1 MLIVGRV
8 LEGIAGGGLVQLVN
22 ITISDLFSVRDR
34 SLYFGLLE
42 VIWLVAGGLG
52 PTLGGA
58 FTQLLSWRWCFWINL
73 PISGAAFVL
82 IFLFLD
88 VHHPKT
94 NLWNGLRT
102 IDWFG
107 SITIIASTALLFLGL
122 DLGGVYFSCVSTT
135 F

>member
-1 MLIVGRV
+1 MARTSKSLATGTDFSTMADSRIPGMMMGSPDFKKTPWRLWLASRMASASSAEVRY
-8 LEGIAGGGLVQLVN
+8 LVQLVN
-22 ITISDLFSVRDR
+22 VTISDLFSVRDR

-82 IFLFLD
+82 
-88 VHHPKT
+88 
-94 NLWNGLRT
+94 
-102 IDWFG
+102 
-107 SITIIASTALLFLGL
+107 
-122 DLGGVYFSCVSTT
+122 
-135 F
+135 